1 MRFWYCSYMKSFVAY
16 YRVSTQ
22 KQGIDGF
29 GMEAQRQAV
38 SRYLLTVQSELIGS
52 FEEVE
57 SGANNNRP
65 QLAAAIELA
74 KAKRAVLVIA
84 KLDRISRNASFLMQ
98 LQDSDVE
105 FVCTDMPSA
114 DRFTVSILACVA
126 QRERELI
133 SQRTKAGLAIARQ
146 RGVVLGNPKVLE
158 ARKAAQ
164 KAIQARKT
172 AFAAT
177 AIKFIREVQSTGIQS
192 LNRIA
197 DCLNKRGEKTPR
209 GKTWTP
215 MAVKRVL
222 ACQ

>member
-1 MRFWYCSYMKSFVAY
+1 MKTFVAY

-38 SRYLLTVQSELIGS
+38 SRYLSTVQSELIAS

-57 SGANNNRP
+57 SGANNERP
-65 QLAAAIELA
+65 QLKAAIQLA
-74 KAKRAVLVIA
+74 KTRRAILVIA
-84 KLDRISRNASFLMQ
+84 KLDRISRNAAFLIQ
-98 LQDSDVE
+98 LQDSNID
-105 FVCTDMPSA
+105 FVACDLPNA
-114 DRFTVSILACVA
+114 DRFTVGILALVA

-164 KAIQARKT
+164 IVIQERKK

-177 AIKFIREVQSTGIQS
+177 AIKSIREIMATGVKS
-192 LNRIA
+192 LNRTA

-209 GKTWTP
+209 GKRWSA

-222 ACQ
+222 ACS